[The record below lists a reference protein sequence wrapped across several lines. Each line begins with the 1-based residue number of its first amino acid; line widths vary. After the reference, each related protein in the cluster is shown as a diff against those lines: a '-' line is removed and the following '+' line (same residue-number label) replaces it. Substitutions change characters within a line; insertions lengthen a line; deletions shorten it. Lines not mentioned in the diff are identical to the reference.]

1 MNKDEISSLIN
12 KVADRLGYI
21 SKENAINP
29 DDVYSWE
36 WHQGVGIY
44 GMYRYYMETKK
55 QEILDGI
62 VHWYDVNIESGLPA
76 RNVNSTCPL
85 FTLAYIYE
93 LTGNERYLDLCNDWA
108 EWVMNDLQRTEEG
121 AFQHTVGNG
130 ENYNQVWDDT
140 LFMAVLFL
148 AKMGVMNNRKDY
160 LDEAVRQFLV
170 HLKYLTDKK
179 TGLLFHGWTFNGRH
193 NFSEA
198 RWARGNCWLT
208 AVIVDYLDIV
218 EDLDGGVKM
227 FLLTALREQIKALKP
242 LQEEDGMWHTLLD
255 DSSSY
260 VETSATAGFGYG
272 ILKAVRMGYIDE
284 EYEEIGLKAVKAVC
298 KHIAE
303 NGDVLQVSY
312 GTGMGETL
320 NDYKVVP
327 IVLQPFGQSL
337 TVLLLSEYLREE
349 HFKG

>member
-1 MNKDEISSLIN
+1 
-12 KVADRLGYI
+12 
-21 SKENAINP
+21 
-29 DDVYSWE
+29 
-36 WHQGVGIY
+36 
-44 GMYRYYMETKK
+44 
-55 QEILDGI
+55 
-62 VHWYDVNIESGLPA
+62 
-76 RNVNSTCPL
+76 
-85 FTLAYIYE
+85 
-93 LTGNERYLDLCNDWA
+93 
-108 EWVMNDLQRTEEG
+108 
-121 AFQHTVGNG
+121 
-130 ENYNQVWDDT
+130 
-140 LFMAVLFL
+140 
-148 AKMGVMNNRKDY
+148 
-160 LDEAVRQFLV
+160 
-170 HLKYLTDKK
+170 
-179 TGLLFHGWTFNGRH
+179 
-193 NFSEA
+193 
-198 RWARGNCWLT
+198 
-208 AVIVDYLDIV
+208 
-218 EDLDGGVKM
+218 
-227 FLLTALREQIKALKP
+227 
-242 LQEEDGMWHTLLD
+242 MWHTLLD